1 MKTQKENSSEVT
13 SESKTTNNTDEISK
27 KPLEDSKSIEE
38 DSETEKKSTETQ
50 KTTNKKAVYFHPKI
64 QSQRLKSL

>member
-1 MKTQKENSSEVT
+1 MQKENSSEVT

-27 KPLEDSKSIEE
+27 KPLEDSKSKEE

-50 KTTNKKAVYFHPKI
+50 KTTNKSSIFPPEDSKSETEKAFN
-64 QSQRLKSL
+64 